1 MLTTGIE
8 DKQESTMPQII
19 NTNIASINAQR
30 NLNSS
35 QGDYNQSLE
44 RLSSGLRINSAKD
57 DAAGLAISTRFTSQT
72 RGLNVAIRNAGDGVS
87 LSQTA
92 EGALGAMTDNLLRI
106 RDLALQSANATNSD
120 IDRQALNVE
129 VQQLKDEIQRIA
141 EQTNFN
147 GTKLLDGT
155 FQDVTFQIGANEGES
170 LTFGIAQA
178 TTDVLGT
185 APTDGIS
192 SEPQANAMAAG
203 DLVING
209 IAVSAS
215 TGVDDK
221 FSSADN
227 EQSSIAKAAAIN
239 KVSDLTGVEA
249 LVNETSTGGTVFTN
263 PATANADTVTING
276 VAIDLAVT
284 SSYSKEVNLQNV
296 VTAIN
301 EKSGQTGVEAVF
313 NGNPDTGISLIA
325 ADGRNIILEDGA
337 GGDDT
342 TVYGLAASNTSTTYS
357 GTFNL
362 VSNDGSDIIL
372 DTTSGDISN
381 AGLQVGTFSGGN
393 SGAISETLSPTSPA
407 LVTGDLVINGVPVG
421 PTRDSMDTASSVN
434 KASSSIAKAE
444 AINLVSDQSGVT
456 AEVNPTILNGG
467 AIDVSANNM
476 AGNME
481 VNGVLINIAWSA
493 NDSGADRQNSIVT
506 AINNKSGQTGVSAEA
521 FGNTYRMISDDGRNI
536 EVANIN
542 STGLAGDQTDF
553 GLTAD
558 PQLQLGSITLVSAGA
573 IELTTITG
581 NINSSGF
588 EVGKYG
594 STDSGQL
601 VEDIDISTVDGA
613 LAALE
618 SVDNAL
624 DQVNFTRADLGA
636 IQNRFESTIDSQAI
650 TAENLETANSRIR
663 DADFAAETA
672 SLSRA
677 SVLQSAGLS
686 VLSQA
691 NAQPQQVLQLL
702 QG

>member
-1 MLTTGIE
+1 
-8 DKQESTMPQII
+8 MPQII

-35 QGDYNQSLE
+35 QGDYNQALE

-106 RDLALQSANATNSD
+106 RDLALQSANATNSS

-155 FQDVTFQIGANEGES
+155 FDDVTFQIGANEGES

-185 APTDGIS
+185 APTDGMS

-249 LVNETSTGGTVFTN
+249 LVNETSTGGTAFTN
-263 PATANADTVTING
+263 PGTANTDVIAING
-276 VAIDLAVT
+276 VNINLSVT
-284 SSYSKEVNLQNV
+284 SAFSEQVNLQNV

-313 NGNPDTGISLIA
+313 NGNPDTGIALVA
-325 ADGRNIILEDGA
+325 ADGRNIIL
-337 GGDDT
+337 DDT
-342 TVYGLAASNTSTTYS
+342 VGTPTDASVFGLATSAGATTYS

-381 AGLQVGTFSGGN
+381 AGLQVGTYSGGN
-393 SGAISETLSPTSPA
+393 SGAISQTLDPASPA

-456 AEVNPTILNGG
+456 AEVNPSILNGSD
-467 AIDVSANNM
+467 IDGSANNM

-481 VNGVLINIAWSA
+481 VNGVVINVAWSA

-536 EVANIN
+536 HVANIN
-542 STGLAGDQTDF
+542 STGAAGDFSDF
-553 GLTAD
+553 GLSAD

-581 NINSSGF
+581 DISSSGF

-601 VEDIDISTVDGA
+601 VEDIDISTVEGA

-636 IQNRFESTIDSQAI
+636 IQNRFESTIDSQSI